1 MAQRDDHSRPVPS
14 CGFGKCGKIAT
25 PPIRAADRGLA
36 MPASAIIA
44 RAIAAAIIVVAAP
57 VAGSAQPTLKI
68 FDAHL
73 HYNQE
78 PNPYYPLERVLDV
91 FRRNGVAG
99 ILANSRPNKGTH
111 QLVDAKAPG
120 LWVVPFIRPYRTRD
134 DVQNWSTDPAI
145 YDLIEAEYKRGYFRG
160 IGEFHIYGNAAQ
172 APLVKQVVDFAA
184 GRNLYLLAHC
194 DEAALLILLAHNRS
208 AKIIWAH
215 TGFSTPTRRV
225 RELLETYPEL
235 MGELS
240 YRGGISEGGGKLAA
254 EWRELFARHS
264 DRFLLGSDTWINER
278 WFGYDTIMQT
288 YRGWL
293 AQLPEDQ
300 AKRIAHGNAER
311 LFGGKVEA
319 AR

>member
-1 MAQRDDHSRPVPS
+1 MPALRFITCVVTAAVVAIPVGGMAQ
-14 CGFGKCGKIAT
+14 
-25 PPIRAADRGLA
+25 
-36 MPASAIIA
+36 PA
-44 RAIAAAIIVVAAP
+44 
-57 VAGSAQPTLKI
+57 LKI

-78 PNPYYPLERVLDV
+78 PNPYFPLDRVLDV

-111 QLVDAKAPG
+111 QLVDARAPG

-134 DVQNWSTDPAI
+134 DVQNWSGDPAI
-145 YDLIEAEYKRGYFRG
+145 YDLIETEYRRGYFRG
-160 IGEFHIYGNAAQ
+160 VGEFHIYGNAAQ
-172 APLVKQVVDFAA
+172 GPLVKKVVDFAA
-184 GRNLYLLAHC
+184 ERDLYLLAHC
-194 DEAALLILLAHNRS
+194 DEAALLILQSHNPR

-215 TGFSTPTRRV
+215 TGFSTPPARV
-225 RELLETYPEL
+225 RELLEAHPAL

-240 YRGGISEGGGKLAA
+240 YRSGITGGDGKLAV
-254 EWRELFARHS
+254 EWRELFGRHS

-311 LFGGKVEA
+311 LFGGKVE
-319 AR
+319 

>member
-1 MAQRDDHSRPVPS
+1 M
-14 CGFGKCGKIAT
+14 
-25 PPIRAADRGLA
+25 RASG
-36 MPASAIIA
+36 MIA
-44 RAIAAAIIVVAAP
+44 RATAAAVIAVTIP
-57 VAGSAQPTLKI
+57 VAGGAQQTLKI

-91 FRRNGVAG
+91 FRRNNVAG

-160 IGEFHIYGNAAQ
+160 IGEFHIYGDAAQ
-172 APLVKQVVDFAA
+172 RPLVKQVVDFAA

-194 DEAALLILLAHNRS
+194 DEQALLILLAHNRN
-208 AKIIWAH
+208 AKVIWAH
-215 TGFSTPTRRV
+215 TGFSTRAERV
-225 RELLETYPEL
+225 GELLEKYPAL

-240 YRGGISEGGGKLAA
+240 YRGGITETNGRLAS

-264 DRFLLGSDTWINER
+264 NRFLLGSDTWINER

-293 AQLPEDQ
+293 PQIPEEQ

-311 LFGGKVEA
+311 LFGGKVE
-319 AR
+319 